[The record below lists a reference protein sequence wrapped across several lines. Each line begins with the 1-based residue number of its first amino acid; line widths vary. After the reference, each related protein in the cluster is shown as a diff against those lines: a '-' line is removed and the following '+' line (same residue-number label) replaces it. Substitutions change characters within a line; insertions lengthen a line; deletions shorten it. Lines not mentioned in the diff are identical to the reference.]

1 MCGRVPSVRTRTS
14 SDDCTTSHA
23 AKGKTS
29 TPAAAAADPQCRME
43 LGAADASAP
52 PSAEVG
58 LCLPPAADVA
68 DADQIPANGVDPK
81 GSQRMDA
88 AGHQTFT
95 ARLVDRALS
104 GLEHDDR

>member
-1 MCGRVPSVRTRTS
+1 
-14 SDDCTTSHA
+14 
-23 AKGKTS
+23 
-29 TPAAAAADPQCRME
+29 ME

-52 PSAEVG
+52 PSAEVS